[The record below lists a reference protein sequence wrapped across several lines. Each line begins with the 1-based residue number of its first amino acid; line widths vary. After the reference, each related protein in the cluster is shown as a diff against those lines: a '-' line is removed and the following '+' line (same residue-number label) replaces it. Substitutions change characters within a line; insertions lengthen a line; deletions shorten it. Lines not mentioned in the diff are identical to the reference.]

1 MRDNNEEKNSDIT
14 MEQVKPWKGYTLEEI
29 RYQRVLTLA
38 RIEMEKVKLMS
49 AYQNVMHGEKSHKA
63 ATGIMGRMF
72 GALNYFDYG
81 IIAYRL
87 GRQVF
92 KTVGRLRK

>member
-1 MRDNNEEKNSDIT
+1 MKDEKNYDVT
-14 MEQVKPWKGYTLEEI
+14 MEEVKPWRGYTLEEI

-38 RIEMEKVKLMS
+38 RIEMEKVKLMN
-49 AYQNVMHGEKSHKA
+49 AYQTAIHGDRAHKTP
-63 ATGIMGRMF
+63 TGILGRMF

-81 IIAYRL
+81 LIAYRL

>member
-1 MRDNNEEKNSDIT
+1 MKDEKKYDVT
-14 MEQVKPWKGYTLEEI
+14 MEEVKPWQGYTLEEI

-49 AYQNVMHGEKSHKA
+49 AYQTALHGDKTQKTA
-63 ATGIMGRMF
+63 IGIIGRMF

-81 IIAYRL
+81 LIAYRL
-87 GRQVF
+87 GRQLF
-92 KTVGRLRK
+92 KTVGRLRR